1 MKMRARQA
9 ERLKAAAP
17 QLYVLLEAIWSK
29 IRQLFVIAALL
40 LLEFELRDSK
50 SPGVIVSSNANSVV
64 AKSGTSG
71 RSSVIRIAPDNKR
84 LDAFFANFWQAIA
97 TIAPHVI
104 VVPGETAFMCMR
116 ITTES
121 GKTEERVGIVSL
133 TYPFLIT
140 DDGNNI

>member
-17 QLYVLLEAIWSK
+17 QLYGLLEAIWSK
-29 IRQLFVIAALL
+29 SRQLFVIAALL

-50 SPGVIVSSNANSVV
+50 SPSVTVTAIANSVV
-64 AKSGTSG
+64 AIRSTSG
-71 RSSVIRIAPDNKR
+71 RIGATRTAADNKG
-84 LDAFFANFWQAIA
+84 LDTLLANFWQAIS

-104 VVPGETAFMCMR
+104 VVPGEAAFMGMR

-133 TYPFLIT
+133 AYPILIT
-140 DDGNNI
+140 ADGNNI

>member
-1 MKMRARQA
+1 MKLRARQA

-17 QLYVLLEAIWSK
+17 QLYGLLDAIWSK
-29 IRQLFVIAALL
+29 SRQLFVIAALL

-50 SPGVIVSSNANSVV
+50 SPGANVTAIANSEV
-64 AKSGTSG
+64 AISGTSG
-71 RSSVIRIAPDNKR
+71 RISVTRNKS
-84 LDAFFANFWQAIA
+84 LDTLLANFWQAIA

-104 VVPGETAFMCMR
+104 AVPGEAAFMGMR

-133 TYPFLIT
+133 TYPVLIT
-140 DDGNNI
+140 ADGNNI

>member
-1 MKMRARQA
+1 MRARQA
-9 ERLKAAAP
+9 DRLKAAAP
-17 QLYVLLEAIWSK
+17 QLYGLLEAIWSK
-29 IRQLFVIAALL
+29 SRQLFVIAALL

-50 SPGVIVSSNANSVV
+50 SPGVNVIAIANS
-64 AKSGTSG
+64 AAASSATSG
-71 RSSVIRIAPDNKR
+71 RKSVIRTAPDNKS
-84 LDAFFANFWQAIA
+84 LDTLLANFWQAID

-133 TYPFLIT
+133 TYPVLIT
-140 DDGNNI
+140 ADGNNI

>member
-17 QLYVLLEAIWSK
+17 QLYGLLEAIWSK
-29 IRQLFVIAALL
+29 SRQLFVIAALL

-50 SPGVIVSSNANSVV
+50 SPGVSVIATANS
-64 AKSGTSG
+64 AAAISGTSG
-71 RSSVIRIAPDNKR
+71 RISVIRSAPDNKS
-84 LDAFFANFWQAIA
+84 LDTLLANFWQAIA

-104 VVPGETAFMCMR
+104 AVPGEAAFIGMR

-121 GKTEERVGIVSL
+121 GKAEEGI
-133 TYPFLIT
+133 
-140 DDGNNI
+140 

>member
-17 QLYVLLEAIWSK
+17 QLYGLLEAIWSK
-29 IRQLFVIAALL
+29 SRQLFVIAALL

-50 SPGVIVSSNANSVV
+50 SPGEIVTAIANS
-64 AKSGTSG
+64 AEASSGTSG
-71 RSSVIRIAPDNKR
+71 RKSVTRTAPDNKS
-84 LDAFFANFWQAIA
+84 LDTLLANFWQAIA

-104 VVPGETAFMCMR
+104 AVPGEAAFMGMR

-121 GKTEERVGIVSL
+121 GKAEEGI
-133 TYPFLIT
+133 
-140 DDGNNI
+140 

>member
-17 QLYVLLEAIWSK
+17 QLYGLLEAIWSK
-29 IRQLFVIAALL
+29 SRQLFVIAALL

-50 SPGVIVSSNANSVV
+50 SPGENVKANANSVD
-64 AKSGTSG
+64 AKIGTSG
-71 RSSVIRIAPDNKR
+71 RKSVIRSAPDNKS
-84 LDAFFANFWQAIA
+84 LDTLLANFWKAIA

-104 VVPGETAFMCMR
+104 AVPDEAAFMGMR

-121 GKTEERVGIVSL
+121 GKAEEGI
-133 TYPFLIT
+133 
-140 DDGNNI
+140 

>member
-17 QLYVLLEAIWSK
+17 QLYGLLEAIWSK
-29 IRQLFVIAALL
+29 SRQLFVIAALL

-50 SPGVIVSSNANSVV
+50 SPGVNAIANANSVD

-71 RSSVIRIAPDNKR
+71 RNSVTRIAPDNKS
-84 LDAFFANFWQAIA
+84 LDTLLANFWQAIA

-121 GKTEERVGIVSL
+121 GKAEEGI
-133 TYPFLIT
+133 
-140 DDGNNI
+140 

>member
-17 QLYVLLEAIWSK
+17 QLYGLLEAIWSK
-29 IRQLFVIAALL
+29 SRQLFVIAALL

-50 SPGVIVSSNANSVV
+50 SPGATVTAIANSVE

-71 RSSVIRIAPDNKR
+71 RISVIRKAPDNKS
-84 LDAFFANFWQAIA
+84 LDTLLANFWQAIA

-133 TYPFLIT
+133 TYPVLIT
-140 DDGNNI
+140 ADGNNI

>member
-17 QLYVLLEAIWSK
+17 QLYGLLEAIWSK
-29 IRQLFVIAALL
+29 SRQLFVIAALL

-50 SPGVIVSSNANSVV
+50 SPGEIDRANANSV
-64 AKSGTSG
+64 AAISGTSG
-71 RSSVIRIAPDNKR
+71 RISVNRTAPDNKG
-84 LDAFFANFWQAIA
+84 LDTLLANFRQAIA

-104 VVPGETAFMCMR
+104 AIPCEAAFMGMR

-133 TYPFLIT
+133 TYPVLIT
-140 DDGNNI
+140 ADGNNI

>member
-17 QLYVLLEAIWSK
+17 QLYGLLEAIWSK
-29 IRQLFVIAALL
+29 SRQLFVIAALL

-50 SPGVIVSSNANSVV
+50 SPSVIDIANANS
-64 AKSGTSG
+64 AGARRSTSG
-71 RSSVIRIAPDNKR
+71 RSGEIRNAPDNKG
-84 LDAFFANFWQAIA
+84 LDTLLANFWQSIA

-104 VVPGETAFMCMR
+104 AIPCEAAFMCMR

-133 TYPFLIT
+133 TYPILIT
-140 DDGNNI
+140 ADGNNI

>member
-17 QLYVLLEAIWSK
+17 QLVGLLVAIWSK
-29 IRQLFVIAALL
+29 SRQLFVIAALL

-50 SPGVIVSSNANSVV
+50 SPSVIAIANANSAV
-64 AKSGTSG
+64 ANRSTSG
-71 RSSVIRIAPDNKR
+71 RIADKR
-84 LDAFFANFWQAIA
+84 RAADKKGLDTLLANFWQAFA

-104 VVPGETAFMCMR
+104 AVPCEAAFMGMR

-133 TYPFLIT
+133 TYPVLIT
-140 DDGNNI
+140 ADGNNI